1 MLERIGFGRER
12 TLMMAATDGEMMD
25 GPVRPVI
32 DDELVDRLMDQVDD
46 EGLELL
52 GPDGILT
59 ELTSRILSRGL
70 AVEMVDHLGYEKG
83 DPAGWGSGNN
93 RNGSYDK
100 TIQTDAGTVG
110 VEMPRDRN
118 ATFEPGLIPKHQ
130 RRLSGFNDLVI
141 SLVARGMTV
150 RDTQAHLQEI
160 YGTEVSPELISKVT
174 DAIIPELREWQQRPL
189 DAMYPIMYLDA
200 IVVKVRTDG
209 HVRNRPVYIALA
221 IDVEGHKHV
230 LGLWLGKGDE
240 GSKFWLSVLTELR
253 NRGLDDVLIVC
264 CDGLTGFGDAIE
276 AVWPQ
281 AIVQTCVVHLI
292 RNSMKYCSW
301 KDRKA
306 VTRALKPIYKADTVD
321 AAAGALDDFESEWGD
336 QYPAIVDVWRR
347 NWERFTPFLEFHPAI
362 RKIIYTTNA
371 VESLNYQLRK
381 VTKTRGHFP
390 TDDAVLKILYLAIRN
405 IGNTRGG
412 ELGTGT
418 QGWKQALNAFAIAF
432 PGRLDPTT

>member
-1 MLERIGFGRER
+1 MTTDSDSVRE
-12 TLMMAATDGEMMD
+12 D
-25 GPVRPVI
+25 PVRPVI
-32 DDELVDRLMDQVDD
+32 DDELVDRLMAQVDA

-52 GPDGILT
+52 GPEGVLT

-70 AVEMVDHLGYEKG
+70 EVELTDDLGYEKG

-93 RNGSYDK
+93 RNGFYTK
-100 TIQTDAGTVG
+100 TIQTDAGSVP
-110 VEMPRDRN
+110 VVMPRDRN
-118 ATFEPGLIPKHQ
+118 ATFDPLLIPKHQ
-130 RRLSGFNDLVI
+130 RRLSGFNELVI
-141 SLVARGMTV
+141 SLVARGMTT
-150 RDTQAHLQEI
+150 RDTRDHLQEI
-160 YGTEVSPELISKVT
+160 YGVEVSPELISKVT

-189 DAMYPIMYLDA
+189 DAVYPIMYLDA

-209 HVRNRPVYIALA
+209 HVTNRPVYIAMA
-221 IDVEGHKHV
+221 VDVDGRKHV

-240 GSKFWLSVLTELR
+240 GAKFWLGILTELK
-253 NRGLDDVLIVC
+253 NRGVTDVLVVC

-276 AVWPQ
+276 TVWPQ
-281 AIVQTCVVHLI
+281 TTVQTCVVHLI
-292 RNSMKYCSW
+292 RNSIRYCSW

-306 VTRALKPIYKADTVD
+306 VIRALKPIYQTATVE
-321 AAAGALDDFESEWGD
+321 AAATALDDFEAEWGD
-336 QYPAIVDVWRR
+336 TYPAIVEVWRR
-347 NWERFTPFLEFHPAI
+347 NWERFTPFLAFDPAI

-390 TDDAVLKILYLAIRN
+390 TDDAVYKILYMAIRN

-418 QGWKQALNAFAIAF
+418 QGWKQALNAFAISF

>member
-1 MLERIGFGRER
+1 M
-12 TLMMAATDGEMMD
+12 TTTDPEMMD
-25 GPVRPVI
+25 EPVRPVI
-32 DDELVDRLMDQVDD
+32 DDELVDRLMAQVDA

-52 GPDGILT
+52 GPEGVLT

-70 AVEMVDHLGYEKG
+70 EVELTDDLGYEKG

-93 RNGSYDK
+93 RNGSYEK
-100 TIQTDAGTVG
+100 TVQTDAGAVP
-110 VEMPRDRN
+110 VVMPRDRN
-118 ATFEPGLIPKHQ
+118 GTFDPLLIPKHQ

-141 SLVARGMTV
+141 SLVARGMTT
-150 RDTQAHLQEI
+150 RDTRDHLQEI
-160 YGTEVSPELISKVT
+160 YGVEVSPELVSKVT

-189 DAMYPIMYLDA
+189 DSVYPIMYLDA

-209 HVRNRPVYIALA
+209 HVRNRPVYIAMA
-221 IDVEGHKHV
+221 VDTDGRKHV

-240 GSKFWLSVLTELR
+240 GAKFWLGILTELK
-253 NRGLDDVLIVC
+253 NRGVTDVLVVC

-276 AVWPQ
+276 SVWPLT
-281 AIVQTCVVHLI
+281 IVQTCVVHLI
-292 RNSMKYCSW
+292 RNSIRYCSW

-306 VTRALKPIYKADTVD
+306 VTRALKPIYQAPTVD
-321 AAAGALDDFESEWGD
+321 AAADALDGFEAEWGD
-336 QYPAIVDVWRR
+336 QYPAIVNVWRR
-347 NWERFTPFLEFHPAI
+347 NWERFTPFLAFDPAI

-390 TDDAVLKILYLAIRN
+390 TDDAVYKILYMAIRN

-418 QGWKQALNAFAIAF
+418 QGWKQALNAFAISF